1 MKKLALFLGIILI
14 GIGCNSGASTEKKE
28 ETRASKAVSKMNTI
42 CQLTPDQSAKLQP
55 IVENFIK
62 TKIENKDKYAND
74 QSALRKADSTNRTNY
89 VDSLRKI
96 LTPDQFEKLKSAR
109 NQAKMNKQ
117 DGKGGGDNGGE
128 QE

>member
-1 MKKLALFLGIILI
+1 MKKLALFLGILLI
-14 GIGCNSGASTEKKE
+14 GIGCNSGTSSEKKE
-28 ETRASKAVSKMNTI
+28 ETRASKIISKMNTI
-42 CQLTPDQSAKLQP
+42 CQLTSDQSARLQP

-62 TKIENKDKYAND
+62 TKIDNRDKYASD
-74 QSALRKADSTNRTNY
+74 QTALRKADSTNRTNY

-109 NQAKMNKQ
+109 KMNKQ
-117 DGKGGGDNGGE
+117 DGKGGDNGGE

>member
-1 MKKLALFLGIILI
+1 MKKLALFLGILLI
-14 GIGCNSGASTEKKE
+14 GIGCNSGTSSEKKE
-28 ETRASKAVSKMNTI
+28 ETRASKIISKMTTI
-42 CQLTPDQSAKLQP
+42 CQLTSDQSARLQP

-62 TKIENKDKYAND
+62 TKIDNRDKYASD
-74 QSALRKADSTNRTNY
+74 QTALRKADSTNRTNY

-109 NQAKMNKQ
+109 KMNKQ
-117 DGKGGGDNGGE
+117 DGKGGDNGGE